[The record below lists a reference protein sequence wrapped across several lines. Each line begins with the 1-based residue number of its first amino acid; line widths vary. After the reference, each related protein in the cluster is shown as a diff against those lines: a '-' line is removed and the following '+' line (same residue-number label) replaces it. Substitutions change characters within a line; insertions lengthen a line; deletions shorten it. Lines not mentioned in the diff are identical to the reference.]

1 MYKRI
6 PLKIIKNFS
15 FAAYLLIMIYLLL
28 CILFNAA
35 IFITF
40 KFFGRKNIPLL
51 PAIVIN
57 YCFCV
62 ITGII
67 FSGNAAV
74 VQINEGW
81 QTWMYFAVALGF
93 IFLGTFYLM
102 AYVTHK
108 FSVSVGSIS
117 AKISLVIPVAFSLLI
132 LKTQLID
139 YNWINY
145 LGMVGAIGAIVFS
158 SLKDKKMETG
168 AISWSDLGLP
178 FLLFFMNGLID
189 TSINFVSNRHL
200 HEADEKVFPIVIFLV
215 AALAGVIILMVRR
228 VKITRQIFIGGL
240 ILGIINYFS
249 VFTLVRSLSIHND
262 DGAFVYPV
270 LNLGIIIVAS
280 VFSLLYFKERFSKL
294 NWIGFGLAIISLV
307 LLAHQSIF

>member
-1 MYKRI
+1 M
-6 PLKIIKNFS
+6 F
-15 FAAYLLIMIYLLL
+15 YLIL

-57 YCFCV
+57 YWFCV
-62 ITGII
+62 LTGGL
-67 FSGNAAV
+67 FAGNAV
-74 VQINEGW
+74 TIQISEGW
-81 QTWMYFAVALGF
+81 ESWMYFAIALGF

-117 AKISLVIPVAFSLLI
+117 AKISLVIPVLFSLLV
-132 LKTQLID
+132 LQTQLID
-139 YNWINY
+139 YNWLNY
-145 LGMVGAIGAIVFS
+145 LGMIGALGAIVFS
-158 SLKDKKMETG
+158 SLKERKLKAG
-168 AISWSDLGLP
+168 VISWADLGLP

-200 HEADEKVFPIVIFLV
+200 SEADEGIFPIGIFLV
-215 AALAGVIILMVRR
+215 AALAGTVLLIIKK
-228 VKITRQIFIGGL
+228 VKINKNVFFGGL
-240 ILGIINYFS
+240 ILGVINYFS
-249 VFTLVRSLSIHND
+249 VFTLVRSLSVHND

-280 VFSLLYFKERFSKL
+280 VFSLVYFKERFSRL
-294 NWIGFGLAIISLV
+294 NWIGFALAIISLI
-307 LLAHQSIF
+307 LLAHQSIFRYG

>member
-1 MYKRI
+1 M
-6 PLKIIKNFS
+6 L
-15 FAAYLLIMIYLLL
+15 YLIL

-40 KFFGRKNIPLL
+40 KFFGRKDIPLL

-57 YCFCV
+57 YWFCV
-62 ITGII
+62 VTGGI
-67 FSGNAAV
+67 FTGTSLIEQV
-74 VQINEGW
+74 SEGW
-81 QTWMYFAVALGF
+81 KTWMYFAIALGF

-108 FSVSVGSIS
+108 FSVTVGSIS
-117 AKISLVIPVAFSLLI
+117 AKISLVIPVLFSLLI
-132 LKTQLID
+132 LQTQLIN

-145 LGMVGAIGAIVFS
+145 LGMIGALGAIIFS
-158 SLKDKKMETG
+158 SIKERKLETG
-168 AISWSDLGLP
+168 DVAWLDLGLP

-189 TSINFVSNRHL
+189 TSINFVSSRYL
-200 HEADEKVFPIVIFLV
+200 QEADERIFPIVIFMV
-215 AALAGVIILMVRR
+215 AALAGTVILIVKKHPVSGR
-228 VKITRQIFIGGL
+228 VFTGGL

-249 VFTLVRSLSIHND
+249 VFTLVRSLSVHND

-280 VFSLLYFKERFSKL
+280 LFSLVYFKERFSKL
-294 NWIGFGLAIISLV
+294 NWLGFSLAIISLL